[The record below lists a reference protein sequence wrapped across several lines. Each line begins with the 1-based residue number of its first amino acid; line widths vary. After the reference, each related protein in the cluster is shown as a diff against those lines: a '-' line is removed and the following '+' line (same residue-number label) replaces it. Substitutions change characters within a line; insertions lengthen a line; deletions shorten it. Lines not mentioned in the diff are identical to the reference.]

1 MKKVSFYIIIGLV
14 LAAIVVLLFL
24 SNNEPERQFDPRVTL
39 RKKDKLPYGTF
50 IAFENLKHL
59 FPLASIKVNKKE
71 PAYWD
76 SLSVEDSGQALIIIS
91 PQFFANEHEMR
102 RMINFAEHGNDVFI
116 SAMIIDDDVKEL
128 LKCNVSYL
136 DLPSIYYGTQGKGD
150 SLVVSLSKPPFR
162 HSFNYSYP
170 GQRLDS
176 RFITI
181 DASITTTLGSSVDGQ
196 PNFIHFKTG
205 KGNVFLHL
213 APLAFSNFFLLKRK
227 NISYYENALSV
238 ISPNVKTVVWDEY
251 YLGKRSGYGDDQE
264 KKSNWFNSF
273 MRHRGLR
280 EALLTAMGLLLLF
293 VLFEM
298 RRKQRYIPM
307 MSKPRNDSMDFVK
320 TIGRLYFEKGDHH
333 NLARKMGAYFLEH
346 VRNKYKLPTGNL
358 DEEFI
363 KKLQFKSGV
372 PEPELREI
380 VTFIQTINHNA
391 IGNRQLADFYKK
403 LEAFYLKA

>member
-1 MKKVSFYIIIGLV
+1 MRKFIPYIIIVLV
-14 LAAIVVLLFL
+14 LAAMSILLFTG
-24 SNNEPERQFDPRVTL
+24 NNERERLFDQRVTL
-39 RKKDKLPYGTF
+39 RKKDKIPYGTF

-59 FPLASIKVNKKE
+59 FPFASIKVNKKE

-102 RMINFAEHGNDVFI
+102 RMISFAEHGNDVFI
-116 SAMIIDDDVKEL
+116 SAMVIDNDVKNL
-128 LKCNVSYL
+128 LKCTASYL
-136 DLPSIYYGTQGKGD
+136 DLTGTYFGKQVGGD

-162 HSFNYSYP
+162 NSYNYSYP
-170 GQRLDS
+170 GHRLDS
-176 RFITI
+176 RFIKI
-181 DASITTTLGSSVDGQ
+181 DTEITTTMGSSGDGQ
-196 PNFIHFKTG
+196 PNFIHFKIG
-205 KGNVFLHL
+205 KGNVFVHL

-227 NISYYENALSV
+227 NIDYYENVLSV
-238 ISPNVKTVVWDEY
+238 ISPYVKKVVWDEY
-251 YLGKRSGYGDDQE
+251 YLGKRNEYDNKE

-273 MRHRGLR
+273 MRYRGLR

-298 RRKQRYIPM
+298 RRKQRYIPV

-333 NLARKMGAYFLEH
+333 NLARKMSSYFLEY
-346 VRNKYKLPTGNL
+346 VRNKYKLQTGNL
-358 DEEFI
+358 DDEFV
-363 KKLQFKSGV
+363 KKLQFKTGV
-372 PEPELREI
+372 PETELQEI
-380 VTFIQTINHNA
+380 ITFIRAINQNA
-391 IGNRQLADFYKK
+391 IGNRQLAAFYKQ

>member
-1 MKKVSFYIIIGLV
+1 MRKVIPYIVLGLV
-14 LAAIVVLLFL
+14 VAAIMMLLFTG
-24 SNNEPERQFDPRVTL
+24 SNERERLFDQRVTL

-59 FPLASIKVNKKE
+59 FPFASIKVNRKE

-102 RMINFAEHGNDVFI
+102 RMISFAEHGNDVFI
-116 SAMIIDDDVKEL
+116 SAMVIDNDVKDL
-128 LKCNVSYL
+128 LKCSASYL
-136 DLPSIYYGTQGKGD
+136 DLSSTYFGKQGTGD
-150 SLVVSLSKPPFR
+150 SLVISLSKPPFKN
-162 HSFNYSYP
+162 SYNYSYP

-176 RFITI
+176 RFIKI
-181 DASITTTLGSSVDGQ
+181 DPEITTTMGRSEDGQ
-196 PNFIHFKTG
+196 PNFIHFKIG
-205 KGNVFLHL
+205 NGNVFVHL

-227 NISYYENALSV
+227 NIDYYENALSV
-238 ISPNVKTVVWDEY
+238 ISPTVKKVVWDEY
-251 YLGKRSGYGDDQE
+251 YLSKRNEYEDKD

-298 RRKQRYIPM
+298 RRKQRYIPV

-333 NLARKMGAYFLEH
+333 NLARKMSSYFLEY
-346 VRNKYKLPTGNL
+346 VRNKYKLQTGNL
-358 DEEFI
+358 DDEFI
-363 KKLQFKSGV
+363 KKLQFKAGI
-372 PEPELREI
+372 PETELQDLI
-380 VTFIQTINHNA
+380 SFIRTINHNA